1 MSGYGKEINV
11 CAVIKENRV
20 GLKSIDKNGEEITIR
35 EYNGTHDM
43 VVEWPNGTEKKTTY
57 NKFIHGMVSKK
68 AQKRTTSTGERLGEV
83 RIMNCDMSAKIIR
96 YKSSDDI
103 DVQFE
108 DGYISK
114 NRAYSEFVRGSILN
128 PNIKKL
134 KIGEESIS
142 TKGQKMTII
151 EYRNTEDLDIQFED
165 GTIVRHKY
173 YKCFLRGTVTN
184 PNYNISQRIGMKKV
198 MSNGQI
204 ATLIQY
210 SGCSDV
216 TIRFEDGTIAE
227 HVSFKAFKEG
237 FVRNPNY
244 TTVKNKE
251 RIGESHIQTCGM
263 SCRIVSY
270 RGASDMDV
278 EFEDGE
284 KVCNVKYTSFT
295 KGYVRHPIY
304 KGSRK
309 ALNIIGETR
318 RMNNGQMATII
329 KAVSAGNITVKFE
342 DGTIVEH
349 KKYCEYK
356 EGAVGN
362 PNLNSNLKVRTG
374 EERRMSCGL
383 NATIT
388 AYRGWGDI
396 DIEFEDG
403 ECKRNVSYGSF
414 SKGTVSHTKL
424 NVSGEIFFGFVTKKA
439 FTDNGDTYYLCKCC
453 HCGIEDIMTPYQMME
468 HQNSE

>member
-1 MSGYGKEINV
+1 M
-11 CAVIKENRV
+11 AVIKENRV
-20 GLKSIDKNGEEITIR
+20 GLKSTDRDGEEVTIR
-35 EYNGTHDM
+35 EYKGTHD
-43 VVEWPNGTEKKTTY
+43 VIVEWADGTTKKTTY
-57 NKFIHGMVSKK
+57 NKFIHGMIGKETRVK
-68 AQKRTTSTGERLGEV
+68 TTSTGHRLGEKRV
-83 RIMNCDMSAKIIR
+83 MNCGMYAKIIR
-96 YKSSDDI
+96 YKSSNDM

-108 DGYISK
+108 DGYISR
-114 NRAYSEFVRGSILN
+114 NRTYAEFVRGSILN
-128 PNIKKL
+128 PNVKTS
-134 KIGEESIS
+134 KIGEKSVS
-142 TKGQKMTII
+142 TAGQTMII
-151 EYRNTEDLDIQFED
+151 IAYRNAEDVDIQFED
-165 GTIVRHKY
+165 GTVVQHKY

-184 PNYNISQRIGMKKV
+184 PNYNVSQRIGMKKV
-198 MSNGQI
+198 MNNGQT

-210 SGCSDV
+210 NGCVDV
-216 TIRFEDGTIAE
+216 AVQFEDGTVVE

-244 TTVKNKE
+244 MTVKN
-251 RIGESHIQTCGM
+251 RWRVGESHVQTCGM
-263 SCRIVSY
+263 SCKIISY

-284 KVCNVKYTSFT
+284 KVCNVKYASFT
-295 KGYVRHPIY
+295 KGYIRHPIY
-304 KGSRK
+304 KGSKK

-329 KAVSAGNITVKFE
+329 KAVSAGDITIRFE
-342 DGTIVEH
+342 DGTVVEN

-362 PNLNSNLKVRTG
+362 PNFNSNLKVRTG
-374 EERRMSCGL
+374 EKRKMSCGL

-403 ECKRNVSYGSF
+403 ECKCNVSYGSF
-414 SKGTVSHTKL
+414 SRGTVAHTKL
-424 NVSGEIFFGFVTKKA
+424 NVPGEIFFGFVTKKA
-439 FTDNGDTYYLCKCC
+439 FIDNGDTYYLCKCC

-468 HQNSE
+468 HQKNE